1 MTERWCWLPLFPF
14 FSWCG
19 RVSRTQAH
27 SPDGSAS
34 NDSHTLPWSV
44 DGSRFELQVGSDA
57 ARLCLPDGQLI
68 DLTNR
73 EWAGLANAIG
83 MVVKTPKQVTKP
95 VARKQSTQEKGINT
109 GVRWTEGDDADL
121 LQRWSNGATLSELM
135 TRFDRN
141 EGGITS
147 RLVKLKAAPTR
158 EDIRVENERRREG

>member
-1 MTERWCWLPLFPF
+1 MSYEGKVGNDDPLSEGHSLSWLIN
-14 FSWCG
+14 
-19 RVSRTQAH
+19 
-27 SPDGSAS
+27 GSK
-34 NDSHTLPWSV
+34 
-44 DGSRFELQVGSDA
+44 FELQVGSDVS
-57 ARLCLPDGQLI
+57 RLCLPDGQLI

-73 EWAGLANAIG
+73 EWAGLADAIA

-95 VARKQSTQEKGINT
+95 VAKKQSTQEKGINT

-158 EDIRVENERRREG
+158 EDIRVEDERRRKG

>member
-1 MTERWCWLPLFPF
+1 MCYGTGCRLYRRPAVLTAVE
-14 FSWCG
+14 
-19 RVSRTQAH
+19 QAH
-27 SPDGSAS
+27 SPGGSAS
-34 NDSHTLPWSV
+34 NDSHTLTWSV

-57 ARLCLPDGQLI
+57 ARLCLPDGRLI

-73 EWAGLANAIG
+73 EWAGLANAVG
-83 MVVKTPKQVTKP
+83 MAVKTPKQVTK
-95 VARKQSTQEKGINT
+95 KQSTQEKGINT

-121 LQRWSNGATLSELM
+121 LQRWSNGAKLSELM

-158 EDIRVENERRREG
+158 DDIRVEDERRRKG

>member
-1 MTERWCWLPLFPF
+1 MCDGT
-14 FSWCG
+14 CG
-19 RVSRTQAH
+19 RFHRWSAVLTAVTHAH
-27 SPDGSAS
+27 VPDGSVS
-34 NDSHTLPWSV
+34 NEGHTLTWSV
-44 DGSRFELQVGSDA
+44 DGSRFELQVGGDA

-95 VARKQSTQEKGINT
+95 AAKKQSTQEKGINT

-121 LQRWSNGATLSELM
+121 LQRWSDGAKLSELM
-135 TRFDRN
+135 ARFDRN

-158 EDIRVENERRREG
+158 EDIRIEDERRRKG

>member
-1 MTERWCWLPLFPF
+1 MAVE
-14 FSWCG
+14 
-19 RVSRTQAH
+19 QAH

-34 NDSHTLPWSV
+34 NDSHTLTWSV

-73 EWAGLANAIG
+73 EWVGLANAIG
-83 MVVKTPKQVTKP
+83 MVVKTPKQATKP
-95 VARKQSTQEKGINT
+95 VAKRQSTQEKGINT

-147 RLVKLKAAPTR
+147 RLVKLRAAPTR
-158 EDIRVENERRREG
+158 EDIRVEDERRRKG

>member
-1 MTERWCWLPLFPF
+1 MAVE
-14 FSWCG
+14 
-19 RVSRTQAH
+19 QAH

-34 NDSHTLPWSV
+34 NDSHTLTWSV

-158 EDIRVENERRREG
+158 EDIRVENERRRELSLIHI